1 MEGHVRFLAI
11 LNIVFGSIGL
21 LVGTGVFLLLGGIGA
36 VVGTAG
42 DADTFSAFPILGAI
56 GGLVFMIL
64 FIFSAPQIIG
74 GIGLLK
80 GQPWARILMIALSAI
95 NLISV
100 PIGTLTGA
108 YGLWVLLNEET
119 TRMFASA
126 PASAAH

>member
-11 LNIVFGSIGL
+11 LNIVFGSLGL
-21 LVGTGVFLLLGGIGA
+21 LVGIGLFFLLGGIGA
-36 VVGTAG
+36 AVGTAG
-42 DADTFSAFPILGAI
+42 GADAFLAFPILGAV

-80 GQPWARILMIALSAI
+80 GQPWARILMIVLSAI

-119 TRMFASA
+119 TKMFASA
-126 PASAAH
+126 PASATH

>member
-36 VVGTAG
+36 IGATAGSAG
-42 DADTFSAFPILGAI
+42 DADAFLALPILGAI

-80 GQPWARILMIALSAI
+80 GQPWARILMIVLSAI

-100 PIGTLTGA
+100 PIGTVTGA

-126 PASAAH
+126 PR

>member
-11 LNIVFGSIGL
+11 LNIVFGSLGL
-21 LVGTGVFLLLGGIGA
+21 LAGIGVFMLLGSIGAIGA
-36 VVGTAG
+36 VVGSAS
-42 DADTFSAFPILGAI
+42 DANAFMVLPIMGAI
-56 GGLVFMIL
+56 GGLVFMIIL
-64 FIFSAPQIIG
+64 IFSAPQIIG

-80 GQPWARILMIALSAI
+80 GQPWARILMIVLSAI

-100 PIGTLTGA
+100 PIGTVTGA

-126 PASAAH
+126 PR

>member
-21 LVGTGVFLLLGGIGA
+21 LVGTGIFLLLGRIGA
-36 VVGTAG
+36 IGATAG
-42 DADTFSAFPILGAI
+42 SAGDTDAFLALPILGAI

-64 FIFSAPQIIG
+64 FIFSTPQIIG

-80 GQPWARILMIALSAI
+80 GQPWARILMIVLSAI
-95 NLISV
+95 NLINV
-100 PIGTLTGA
+100 PTGTVTGA

-126 PASAAH
+126 PR

>member
-21 LVGTGVFLLLGGIGA
+21 LVGTGVFLLLGGIGTIGA
-36 VVGTAG
+36 TAGSAG
-42 DADTFSAFPILGAI
+42 DADAFLALPILGAI

-80 GQPWARILMIALSAI
+80 GQPWARILMIVLSAI

-100 PIGTLTGA
+100 PIGTVTGA

-126 PASAAH
+126 PR

>member
-1 MEGHVRFLAI
+1 MQGHVRFLAI
-11 LNIVFGSIGL
+11 LNIVLGSLGL
-21 LVGTGVFLLLGGIGA
+21 LVGIGLFFLLGGIGA
-36 VVGTAG
+36 AVGTAG
-42 DADTFSAFPILGAI
+42 DANAFLALPILGAI

-80 GQPWARILMIALSAI
+80 GQPWARILMIVLSAM

-126 PASAAH
+126 PR